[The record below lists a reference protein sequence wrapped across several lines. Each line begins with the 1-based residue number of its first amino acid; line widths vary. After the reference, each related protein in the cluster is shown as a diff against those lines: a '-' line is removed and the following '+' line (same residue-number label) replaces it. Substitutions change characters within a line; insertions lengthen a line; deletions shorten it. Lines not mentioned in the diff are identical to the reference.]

1 MKKKKYKVCFGTAE
15 LAPLAKAGGL
25 ADVSGALTR
34 LLHAEGHDVRTFLP
48 LYRDIDRRGLA
59 IEPVDGLDRAS
70 LQFGAHRYEYRVLR
84 ARRDGGA
91 PEIMLV
97 DCPALYDRPGLYGSA
112 DDEHL
117 RFLLLSRA
125 ALDTC
130 EKTSFAPDV
139 VHCHD
144 WHTALVPLY
153 LRTVYASSPTLA
165 KSRSVLTIHNLGYQG
180 VLSASASADLGLG
193 AATARLDREE
203 LDAGRINLLRQGLID
218 ADLVSTVSPT
228 YAREITTPE
237 QGMGLDQVLRE
248 RPGSVV
254 GILNGI
260 DVEEWNPASDA
271 YLPHH
276 YGPGDL
282 AGKRAMRQ
290 ALCDRLGLDA
300 RADRPVVG
308 MVSRLTWQ
316 KGIDLLFD
324 LLPGELSAGRI
335 TLATLGSGD
344 PTFEEFFTG
353 LARAHP
359 GLAAFRQTQD
369 EELAH
374 WIEAGSDAFLMPSRY
389 EPCGLNQMY
398 SLRYGTVPVVRSTGG
413 LADSVTP
420 FDPATGQGTGILFND
435 ADVSAVRWALGRMC
449 GLYEDRVSW
458 QRMVANG
465 MAVDLSWRGRF
476 EQYLDLYARAA
487 AARR

>member
-1 MKKKKYKVCFGTAE
+1 MKKYKVCFVTAE

-34 LLHAEGHDVRTFLP
+34 LLHADGHDVRTFLP

-59 IEPVDGLDRAS
+59 IEPVDGLEPAS
-70 LQFGAHRYEYRVLR
+70 LDFGPHRYGYRLLR
-84 ARRDGGA
+84 ARRSGGA
-91 PEIMLV
+91 PDIMLV
-97 DCPALYDRPGLYGSA
+97 DCPALYDRPGLYGAA

-125 ALDTC
+125 ALDAC
-130 EKTSFAPDV
+130 ERMSFAPDV

-153 LRTVYASSPTLA
+153 LKTLYASSPALA

-193 AATARLDREE
+193 AAAARLDRVE

-218 ADLVSTVSPT
+218 ADVVSTVSPT
-228 YAREITTPE
+228 YASEITTPE

-248 RPGSVV
+248 RAGGVV

-260 DVEEWNPASDA
+260 DTEEWNPASDA
-271 YLPHH
+271 HLPHR
-276 YGPGDL
+276 YGPGNM

-300 RADRPVVG
+300 RADRPVLG

-324 LLPGELSAGRI
+324 VLPGELSAGHV
-335 TLATLGSGD
+335 TLAALGSGD

-374 WIEAGSDAFLMPSRY
+374 WIEAGADAFLMPSRY

-398 SLRYGTVPVVRSTGG
+398 SLRYGTVPIVRRTGG
-413 LADSVTP
+413 LADSVSS
-420 FDPATGQGTGILFND
+420 FDPATGRGTGILFND
-435 ADVSAVRWALGRMC
+435 ADANAIRWALGQMRT
-449 GLYEDRVSW
+449 LYADAGSW

-476 EQYLDLYARAA
+476 EQYLDLYALAA
-487 AARR
+487 AARP

>member
-1 MKKKKYKVCFGTAE
+1 MKKYKVCFVTAE

-34 LLHAEGHDVRTFLP
+34 LLHTDGHDVRTFLP

-59 IEPVDGLDRAS
+59 IEPVDGLDRLS
-70 LQFGAHRYEYRVLR
+70 LQLGPHRYEYRLLH
-84 ARRDGGA
+84 ARRGGGA
-91 PEIMLV
+91 PGIVLV
-97 DCPALYDRPGLYGSA
+97 DCPALYDRPGLYGAA
-112 DDEHL
+112 DDEHQ

-125 ALDTC
+125 ALDAC
-130 EKTSFAPDV
+130 ERMSFAPDI

-153 LRTVYASSPTLA
+153 LKTLYASSPSLA
-165 KSRSVLTIHNLGYQG
+165 ASRSILTIHNLGYQG
-180 VLSASASADLGLG
+180 VLPASASADLGLG
-193 AATARLDREE
+193 AAVARLDRVE
-203 LDAGRINLLRQGLID
+203 LEAGRINLLRQGLID
-218 ADLVSTVSPT
+218 ADVVSTVSPT

-248 RPGSVV
+248 RPGGVA

-260 DVEEWNPASDA
+260 DTEEWNPASDA
-271 YLPHH
+271 YLPHR

-290 ALCDRLGLDA
+290 ALCGRLGLDP
-300 RADRPVVG
+300 RADRPVLG

-324 LLPGELSAGRI
+324 VLPGELSAGRI
-335 TLATLGSGD
+335 TLAALGSGD

-374 WIEAGSDAFLMPSRY
+374 WIEAGADAFLMPSRY

-398 SLRYGTVPVVRSTGG
+398 SLRYGTVPVVRRTGG
-413 LADSVTP
+413 LADSVTS
-420 FDPATGQGTGILFND
+420 FDPATGLGTGILFND
-435 ADVSAVRWALGRMC
+435 ADAGAVRWALGQMRT
-449 GLYEDRVSW
+449 LYEDPGFW
-458 QRMVANG
+458 QRLVANG

-476 EQYLDLYARAA
+476 EQYLDLYARAVA
-487 AARR
+487 AQR

>member
-1 MKKKKYKVCFGTAE
+1 MKKKYRICFVTAE

-34 LLHAEGHDVRTFLP
+34 LLHADGHDVRTFLP
-48 LYRDIDRRGLA
+48 LYRDLDRRGLD
-59 IEPVDGLDRAS
+59 IEPAGDLGPAS
-70 LQFGAHRYEYRVLR
+70 VQLGPHRYDYRLLR
-84 ARRDGGA
+84 ARRSGRA

-97 DCPALYDRPGLYGSA
+97 DCPALYDRPGLYGAA

-125 ALDTC
+125 ALDAC
-130 EKTSFAPDV
+130 ETMSFAPDV

-144 WHTALVPLY
+144 WHTALIPLY
-153 LRTVYASSPTLA
+153 LKSLYATSPALA

-180 VLSASASADLGLG
+180 VLPASASADLGLG
-193 AATARLDREE
+193 EAAARLDRVE
-203 LDAGRINLLRQGLID
+203 LEAGRINLLRQGLID
-218 ADLVSTVSPT
+218 ADVVSTVSPT

-248 RPGSVV
+248 RAGGVV

-260 DVEEWNPASDA
+260 DTEAWDPASDA
-271 YLPHH
+271 YLPHR

-282 AGKRAMRQ
+282 AGKQAMRQ
-290 ALCDRLGLDA
+290 ALCGRLGLDA
-300 RADRPVVG
+300 RADRPIVG

-324 LLPGELSAGRI
+324 VLPGELSAGRI
-335 TLATLGSGD
+335 ALAALGSGD
-344 PTFEEFFTG
+344 PSFEEFFTG

-374 WIEAGSDAFLMPSRY
+374 WIEAGADAFLMPSRY

-398 SLRYGTVPVVRSTGG
+398 SLRYGTVPIVRRTGG

-420 FDPATGQGTGILFND
+420 FDPATGQGTGIVFQD
-435 ADVSAVRWALGRMC
+435 ADANAVRWAIGHMRE
-449 GLYEDRVSW
+449 LYADRTSW
-458 QRMVANG
+458 QRMVTNG
-465 MAVDLSWRGRF
+465 MAVDLSWRDRF
-476 EQYLDLYARAA
+476 DPYLDLYALAA
-487 AARR
+487 AAPR